1 MFIVYVC
8 VYAYVYVDVDDDADV
23 DVDATATTAAA
34 AVGVFLFCEP
44 LNSSRYQ
51 AAQGMSS
58 PWVHAR
64 GLPCLLLSAA

>member
-1 MFIVYVC
+1 MATEWVI
-8 VYAYVYVDVDDDADV
+8 DDDGV

-34 AVGVFLFCEP
+34 PVGVVLFCEP

-51 AAQGMSS
+51 AAQGMPS